1 MARVYARTG
10 RLEEA
15 EQMLLSVV
23 DPTQAVHVPAFISL
37 AEVQRSLGKTEAAIE
52 SYKMISRY
60 GGYEKQ
66 GLVALAELY
75 QETGDIEAA
84 IRTLNDAAVYFP
96 PGDRTIRDWIR
107 RLETMR

>member
-1 MARVYARTG
+1 MANVYASTG

-23 DPTQAVHVPAFISL
+23 DPTKAVHVPAFVSL
-37 AEVQRSLGKTEAAIE
+37 AEVQHSLGKTEEAIE
-52 SYKMISRY
+52 SYRMISKY
-60 GGYEKQ
+60 AGYEKE
-66 GLVALAELY
+66 GLVKLAELY
-75 QETGDIEAA
+75 QETGDIDAA
-84 IRTLNDAAVYFP
+84 IRTLNEATVYFP